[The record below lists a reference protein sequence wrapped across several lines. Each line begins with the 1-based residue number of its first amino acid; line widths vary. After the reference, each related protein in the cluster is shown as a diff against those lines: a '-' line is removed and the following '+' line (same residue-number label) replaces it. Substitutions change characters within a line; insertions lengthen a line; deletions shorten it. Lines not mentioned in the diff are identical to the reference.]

1 MSAPEWDAATYHRV
15 AGPQEVWGRAVLE
28 RLPLRGD
35 ETVLD
40 AGCGSGRV
48 TALLADRL
56 PRGRVVGVDASASM
70 VEQARSHLDGRA
82 TILHADLTEM
92 ELTDPVDAILSTA
105 TFHWITDH
113 ETLFARL
120 FAALRPGGRLVA
132 QCGGRGNI
140 AGVLA
145 VVEEVSAEPAFAAAF
160 EDWVHP
166 TRFASA
172 EETAATLTAVGFVE
186 VDCGLQAWPVVP
198 DEPVAF
204 LRTVILRTHLER
216 LPAAQGDDFV
226 VRVVERLPDPITLD
240 YVRLDIAAR
249 RPQDG

>member
-1 MSAPEWDAATYHRV
+1 MSAREWDAATYHRV
-15 AGPQEVWGRAVLE
+15 AGPQETWGRAVLD

-56 PRGRVVGVDASASM
+56 PHGRVIGVDASASM
-70 VEQARSHLDGRA
+70 VEQARSHLGDRA
-82 TILHADLTEM
+82 TILHADLTELALA
-92 ELTDPVDAILSTA
+92 EPVDAILSTA

-132 QCGGRGNI
+132 QCGGRGNL

-145 VVEEVSAEPAFAAAF
+145 VVDEVSAEPDFAATF
-160 EDWVHP
+160 EGWVP
-166 TRFASA
+166 PARFPSA
-172 EETAATLTAVGFVE
+172 EQTADVLADAGFTGI
-186 VDCGLQAWPVVP
+186 DCGLQPWPVVP
-198 DEPVAF
+198 EEPLDF

-216 LPAAQGDDFV
+216 LPVGQRDDFV
-226 VRVVERLPDPITLD
+226 ARVAARLPEPVTLD

-249 RPQDG
+249 RPDDG